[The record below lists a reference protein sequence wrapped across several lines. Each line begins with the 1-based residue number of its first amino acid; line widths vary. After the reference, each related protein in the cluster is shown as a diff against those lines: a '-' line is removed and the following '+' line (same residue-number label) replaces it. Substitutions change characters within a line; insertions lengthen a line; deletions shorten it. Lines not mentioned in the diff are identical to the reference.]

1 MSVKAGNKIP
11 PVRNPSSTLCKLI
24 ADKAGA
30 EAAKAVTT
38 EAQERQATM
47 AGRGSTAWR
56 RGRQRPSRRR
66 GRDEERTDGNG

>member
-30 EAAKAVTT
+30 EAARAVTT
-38 EAQERQATM
+38 VAQERQATM
-47 AGRGSTAWR
+47 
-56 RGRQRPSRRR
+56 
-66 GRDEERTDGNG
+66 DG

>member
-47 AGRGSTAWR
+47 AGMA
-56 RGRQRPSRRR
+56 QREAEAIPQ
-66 GRDEERTDGNG
+66 ERKG

>member
-47 AGRGSTAWR
+47 AGL
-56 RGRQRPSRRR
+56 RQHGMAQREAEAIPQ
-66 GRDEERTDGNG
+66 ERKG

>member
-11 PVRNPSSTLCKLI
+11 PVRKPASTLSKPI

-30 EAAKAVTT
+30 EAAHHVTT

-47 AGRGSTAWR
+47 AG
-56 RGRQRPSRRR
+56 
-66 GRDEERTDGNG
+66 